1 MNLRA
6 VRLGPGALW
15 RLQCCRGR
23 AGAGPQSRQ
32 AVGWGEISRSKTD
45 RGADMGS
52 GWRKREETGV
62 LSTVGSGYLDRV
74 LFTLVSA
81 LTAGALTAGAPWGG
95 VGWGGSET
103 VLRRLMLPSFVKSS
117 YH

>member
-1 MNLRA
+1 MLARKA
-6 VRLGPGALW
+6 DTQWGGEKYLG
-15 RLQCCRGR
+15 
-23 AGAGPQSRQ
+23 SRQ
-32 AVGWGEISRSKTD
+32 MERMIW
-45 RGADMGS
+45 GS

-81 LTAGALTAGAPWGG
+81 LTAGAPWGG

-103 VLRRLMLPSFVKSS
+103 ILRRLTLPSFVRAATTEANIIS
-117 YH
+117 HALPVCQALG